1 MVLSVIYSPSKH
13 DRRRSRRLA
22 FAAGTMGPRCRCL
35 FIEPHAANMLDAAAA
50 DAACVVGQTSNSVL
64 MRLQV
69 GFRDFRGTRL
79 LIGRSPICP
88 NYGID
93 YTPLVLA
100 VDKSSQNN
108 TMATAKD
115 QQQTIGL
122 IDIITCVCQNRIRGA
137 IKKSRTR
144 G

>member
-1 MVLSVIYSPSKH
+1 
-13 DRRRSRRLA
+13 
-22 FAAGTMGPRCRCL
+22 
-35 FIEPHAANMLDAAAA
+35 MLDAAAA

-108 TMATAKD
+108 TMATAKE
-115 QQQTIGL
+115 QQQAI